1 MTIMQS
7 NQNPDAADT
16 TSVDRLVL
24 ARINA
29 PYKRVIGAQVLAEC
43 LAKAD
48 MGDWPV
54 HFAAFFTEVDPDLV
68 FAFAATHGI
77 SKSELAQAYF
87 STKQKSGEGNPDLE
101 AKLGSLAAAAS

>member
-1 MTIMQS
+1 MQT
-7 NQNPDAADT
+7 NQNPGGSDA

-24 ARINA
+24 ARVNA

-43 LAKAD
+43 LTKAD

-54 HFAAFFTEVDPDLV
+54 HIATFFTEVDPDLV
-68 FAFAATHGI
+68 FAFARTHGI
-77 SKSELAQAYF
+77 SKSQLAQAYF

-101 AKLGSLAAAAS
+101 AKLGSMAAAAS